1 MKGKSSSRLHLA
13 EFSQTLCTVLQIA
26 IVDLLRTW
34 KLAPVAVAG
43 HSSGEIA
50 AYCLGALTRED
61 AWRAAHYRGV
71 VSTAL
76 KNIAPDISGSMMA
89 VGGSPE
95 QAQMWISQAKKGD
108 IVIACINSPS
118 SVTLSGET
126 AGIDEMTAKFAEM
139 EVFARK
145 LKVDTAYHSPHMQIV
160 AQDYFE
166 YIGDIKTRSQTGECR
181 MQSIC

>member
-1 MKGKSSSRLHLA
+1 MFVVGGEGELMKGKSSSRLHLA

-34 KLAPVAVAG
+34 KIAPVAVAG

-50 AYCLGALTRED
+50 AAYCLGALTRDD

-89 VGGSPE
+89 VGGSPKR
-95 QAQMWISQAKKGD
+95 AQMWIS
-108 IVIACINSPS
+108 
-118 SVTLSGET
+118 
-126 AGIDEMTAKFAEM
+126 
-139 EVFARK
+139 
-145 LKVDTAYHSPHMQIV
+145 
-160 AQDYFE
+160 
-166 YIGDIKTRSQTGECR
+166 
-181 MQSIC
+181 